1 MDFSGLVGGLKKQG
15 AEAFGNVLGRTGQI
29 NWASPSWDLFIFGFF
44 VSAVILFMF
53 SLSRERIFLTL
64 LSTYITL
71 AVVKGFDGF
80 AQLFFAVVNI
90 WFWQI
95 IIFLIVLIIITALL
109 SRLSISGGSGFVSL
123 WQFFYFS
130 LLQTG
135 LLITIIISFF
145 PKEAVLHFY
154 PLTRTIFLNN
164 VAQMVWFLLP
174 LLSLAFIHKK

>member
-123 WQFFYFS
+123 WQFFLFFSSTNRTFNYNYYFIFPERS
-130 LLQTG
+130 CFTFL
-135 LLITIIISFF
+135 SFD
-145 PKEAVLHFY
+145 KDNIL
-154 PLTRTIFLNN
+154 
-164 VAQMVWFLLP
+164 
-174 LLSLAFIHKK
+174 K